1 VTFASYSA
9 HELVQILEAR
19 VGRSV
24 FAAGALDYI
33 AKKVAAC
40 SGDARK
46 ALEMASNAVQNCLRT
61 TCESDCADGPLVKVP
76 HVVQSNKDETAN
88 LKDRIEGLPLAGK
101 VMICVLTSYA
111 RAGVVECTVGD
122 LKDCV
127 CDCLRQSGS
136 EDEML
141 TMDDFVVVL
150 ETIVDSG
157 LLLAATQNQSGGE
170 FRLSGR
176 ELSEVHKQQ
185 IRLGLQLEEVE
196 KALAIELKQ
205 SFYQTL
211 RASAKEQRKRCAA

>member
-1 VTFASYSA
+1 VTFASYSDD
-9 HELVQILEAR
+9 ELVRILEAR

-24 FAAGALDYI
+24 FATSALKYI

-46 ALEMASNAVQNCLRT
+46 ALEMASNAVQNRLRAT
-61 TCESDCADGPLVKVP
+61 NESDCTNGPIVLVP
-76 HVVQSNKDETAN
+76 HVAQSNKDETAN

-101 VMICVLTSYA
+101 VMLCVLTSYA
-111 RAGVVECTVGD
+111 QAGVVECTVGD

-141 TMDDFVVVL
+141 TIDDFLVLL
-150 ETIVDSG
+150 ETLVDSG
-157 LLLAATQNQSGGE
+157 LLLAAKQNQSGGE

-185 IRLGLQLEEVE
+185 IKLGLQLEEVE

-211 RASAKEQRKRCAA
+211 RVSAKEQRKVR